1 MVMDA
6 DNAGDVKAAC
16 GIRKTTANVAINSR
30 IAGDLC
36 KKKIRNFG
44 ERK

>member
-1 MVMDA
+1 MDA

-30 IAGDLC
+30 IAGDYV
-36 KKKIRNFG
+36 KKKFVTLG